1 MERSMNSLLFPFLV
15 VLIYILCIYMYLFT
29 ILSSQNVA
37 KTNRDGLRL
46 NCFLYVFISE
56 AKQTCGLSLVAVL
69 RSAFKLVAWQ
79 MG

>member
-1 MERSMNSLLFPFLV
+1 MERPINSHLFPFLV
-15 VLIYILCIYMYLFT
+15 VLIYIVYIYVLVYLV
-29 ILSSQNVA
+29 SSQNVA
-37 KTNRDGLRL
+37 KTNRDELRL